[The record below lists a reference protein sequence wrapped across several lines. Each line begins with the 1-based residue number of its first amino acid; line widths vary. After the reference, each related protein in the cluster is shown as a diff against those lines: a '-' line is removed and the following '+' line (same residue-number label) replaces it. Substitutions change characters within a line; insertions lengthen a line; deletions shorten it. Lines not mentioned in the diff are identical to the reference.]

1 MSQPPTVKSI
11 VEETE
16 SFLHELNE
24 SLDQPESDEVLVE
37 DEKESGESCKEVI
50 PETPKDES
58 HSLLDSAWKMF
69 SMQQPTE
76 EADNAKTEGEK
87 HGVLQDTLRML
98 GFVKPATDVLLGE
111 SDGID
116 TAGTEMIHEE
126 TKTLDTDINT
136 TVTQVKEV
144 DHQDSVT
151 GKGKLP
157 VAEIASTI
165 DAHKKKKRGLL
176 MRRTRKKLIELDV
189 EEDLAS
195 QFVPLVDDE
204 GVQIIPADGGMALSS
219 DEKEKASGKRDKVTS
234 ILSRIKRKAE
244 SRRKHQIETDI
255 KCPEV
260 NITKKETQT

>member
-69 SMQQPTE
+69 SMQQPM

-98 GFVKPATDVLLGE
+98 GFVKPATDILLGE

-126 TKTLDTDINT
+126 TKTPGTDINT
-136 TVTQVKEV
+136 TVTQVEEV

-151 GKGKLP
+151 GKGQLP

-244 SRRKHQIETDI
+244 SRRKHQIEADI

-260 NITKKETQT
+260 NITKNETQT